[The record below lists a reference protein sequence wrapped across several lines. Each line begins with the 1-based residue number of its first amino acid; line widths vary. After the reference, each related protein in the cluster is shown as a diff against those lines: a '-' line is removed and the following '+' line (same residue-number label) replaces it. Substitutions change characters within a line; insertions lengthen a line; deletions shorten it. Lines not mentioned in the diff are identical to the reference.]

1 MGSNFKVKIDP
12 YVIAKV
18 DDIDYYYFEMG
29 ILLTKELKDAK
40 ETIQDNPYIG
50 RRIDDNIY
58 KYVML
63 NIKSVL
69 YYEIHEDSNTII
81 IFDLKAFKENRR
93 KND

>member
-18 DDIDYYYFEMG
+18 DDIDYYYFEKFGNFEMG
-29 ILLTKELKDAK
+29 ILLTKELKDVK

-63 NIKSVL
+63 NIKVFYIMKSMKTAIQL
-69 YYEIHEDSNTII
+69 LFLI
-81 IFDLKAFKENRR
+81 
-93 KND
+93 

>member
-18 DDIDYYYFEMG
+18 DDIDYYYFEKFGNFEMG

-50 RRIDDNIY
+50 TLPRYAVLKRQGYRVTNIR
-58 KYVML
+58 
-63 NIKSVL
+63 
-69 YYEIHEDSNTII
+69 
-81 IFDLKAFKENRR
+81 KEFSIL
-93 KND
+93 